1 MADLGEDETKDEDED
16 EDVEED
22 EDEEEDETTANE
34 QVLPPIDADDED
46 LEQTEEPRELTEAE
60 KIAGSMLPRSVL
72 EHITLVWK
80 KDNKWIRAWLANEF
94 CDPNE
99 SETTEAI
106 PDSEAGLVEFYA
118 NLPADMKEAATA
130 LSEKPDSE
138 FNFGIMCSTLM
149 SGPLPAEVSKSLAM
163 KWKTD
168 QSWIRSWLA
177 GTLST
182 A

>member
-1 MADLGEDETKDEDED
+1 MG
-16 EDVEED
+16 
-22 EDEEEDETTANE
+22 
-34 QVLPPIDADDED
+34 
-46 LEQTEEPRELTEAE
+46 ELTEAE
-60 KIAGSMLPRSVL
+60 KIAASKRDLIEYMG
-72 EHITLVWK
+72 
-80 KDNKWIRAWLANEF
+80 
-94 CDPNE
+94 

-177 GTLST
+177 GALST